1 MGMFD
6 TVTSSVPHFKGVF
19 QTKDLEC
26 LMTDYW
32 IDPEGKLFEIDL
44 SYTQDFDRI
53 EGSRLVYVKN
63 GNHGKVRPTYIRKYV
78 RIYNDDEEF
87 ILEIRDGKVIAYQ
100 KHEQNGQVRQ

>member
-1 MGMFD
+1 
-6 TVTSSVPHFKGVF
+6 
-19 QTKDLEC
+19 
-26 LMTDYW
+26 MTDYW

-78 RIYNDDEEF
+78 RMYNDDEEF